1 MGKQVGQVSSFSNY
15 LPQQGWDAIA
25 LEAYGRC
32 PKDTHA
38 EGWTVSEGV
47 QSDLLR
53 KCKKA
58 AGLVF
63 ASSGIAISFV
73 FMYTYL

>member
-1 MGKQVGQVSSFSNY
+1 MLREDSSRYMGKQVGQVSSFSNY

-38 EGWTVSEGV
+38 EG
-47 QSDLLR
+47 
-53 KCKKA
+53 
-58 AGLVF
+58 
-63 ASSGIAISFV
+63 
-73 FMYTYL
+73 